1 MRAGVVAG
9 MVAVLLAATTV
20 GGQPPD
26 LAAAAP
32 DAEVATLAVARE
44 PVADVSTSRADARI
58 ASVLAAR
65 TKSQALGKHVTMT
78 VFDPVTHTY
87 AYQRRAG
94 ASLRGA
100 STTKLLTAVAVLKTL
115 GPDHRLPTTVRR
127 GTAPGELVLVAGGDP
142 LLTSKDL
149 RTLAKATG
157 AALRTSPPGS
167 APAVGVSSFVVRADD
182 SLFSGPGQ
190 SMGWKKG
197 WLPSEVRPVG
207 AFARDDRKVRDA
219 TADAGRYFTNALA
232 KEGVKARYGGE
243 KVAPK
248 GAPAVAAIPGH
259 TVGQAVSRALLVSDN
274 DAAEMLFRH
283 VAVAT
288 GRPGTWAGAR
298 TAVAET
304 LRSLGIPLAGARV
317 VDGSGLSLTGRVT
330 SAELTAAL
338 ALGLSPA
345 HPELAGLRGSLPVAG
360 KTGSLKSSAGRFNK
374 KPAKCAVGRVQA
386 KTGTLADSIALA
398 GYATAADNQTRIF
411 VAVVND
417 RPTKY
422 SRDKTRQALDKVA
435 ASVTGCW

>member
-9 MVAVLLAATTV
+9 MVAVLLAATAV

-32 DAEVATLAVARE
+32 DTQVTNVAVARG
-44 PVADVSTSRADARI
+44 PVVDVSTSRADARI
-58 ASVLAAR
+58 ASVLASR
-65 TKSQALGKHVTMT
+65 TKSKVLGKHVTMT
-78 VFDPVTHTY
+78 VFDPSTHTY

-100 STTKLLTAVAVLKTL
+100 STTKLLTAVAVLTTM
-115 GPDHRLPTTVRR
+115 GPDHRLPTTVRL
-127 GTAPGELVLVAGGDP
+127 GSAPGELVLVAGGDP

-149 RTLAKATG
+149 RTLAKATA
-157 AALRTSPPGS
+157 AALRTSQARYVQG
-167 APAVGVSSFVVRADD
+167 GVSSFVVRADD

-190 SMGWKKG
+190 SMGWKNA

-219 TADAGRYFTNALA
+219 TADAGRYFANALA
-232 KEGVKARYGGE
+232 KEGVKASYGGE
-243 KVAPK
+243 KVAPR

-304 LRSLGIPLAGARV
+304 LRSLGIPLTGARV

-330 SAELTAAL
+330 AAELTAAL
-338 ALGLSPA
+338 ALGLSPV
-345 HPELAGLRGSLPVAG
+345 HPELAGLRAYLPVAG
-360 KTGSLKSSAGRFNK
+360 KTGSLKAGVQRFNK
-374 KPAKCAVGRVQA
+374 RPAKCAVGRVQA

-398 GYATAADNQTRIF
+398 GYATAADQKTRIF

-422 SRDKTRQALDKVA
+422 SRAQTRQALDKVA